1 MTIDANA
8 FPNTGGLIVNQYLGV
23 LGNIVVG
30 QNLTV
35 EGIATYSN
43 IIVTGITANL
53 TTASYITSTQN
64 ISANTAQ
71 FSGNVTSTQNISAN
85 TAQFSGNVNVA
96 SNVAITGNISANTAQ
111 FSGNVN
117 VASNVAI
124 TGNISANAAQF
135 SGNVAV
141 TGNISALANLFVIGN
156 LVVSGNTYQTGNII
170 FTSPGTLSF
179 SSDSVVPK
187 SYIDSALIVWGV

>member
-8 FPNTGGLIVNQYLGV
+8 YPNTGGLIVNQYLGV

-71 FSGNVTSTQNISAN
+71 FSGNVDLLR
-85 TAQFSGNVNVA
+85 
-96 SNVAITGNISANTAQ
+96 
-111 FSGNVN
+111 
-117 VASNVAI
+117 
-124 TGNISANAAQF
+124 
-135 SGNVAV
+135 NVAV

-170 FTSPGTLSF
+170 FTNTRTLNYGPN
-179 SSDSVVPK
+179 SVVPK
-187 SYIDSALIVWGV
+187 SYIDSVSVIWGV

>member
-35 EGIATYSN
+35 EGTATYSN
-43 IIVTGITANL
+43 LTVTGITANL
-53 TTASYITSTQN
+53 TTANYITTTQN

-71 FSGNVTSTQNISAN
+71 FSGNVAVTKNISAN
-85 TAQFSGNVNVA
+85 T
-96 SNVAITGNISANTAQ
+96 
-111 FSGNVN
+111 
-117 VASNVAI
+117 
-124 TGNISANAAQF
+124 AQF

-141 TGNISALANLFVIGN
+141 TGNISALANLFVVGN
-156 LVVSGNTYQTGNII
+156 LVISGNTYQSGNII
-170 FTSPGTLSF
+170 FTSPETLNF
-179 SSDSVVPK
+179 GPNSVVPK
-187 SYIDSALIVWGV
+187 SYIDSALIIWGV